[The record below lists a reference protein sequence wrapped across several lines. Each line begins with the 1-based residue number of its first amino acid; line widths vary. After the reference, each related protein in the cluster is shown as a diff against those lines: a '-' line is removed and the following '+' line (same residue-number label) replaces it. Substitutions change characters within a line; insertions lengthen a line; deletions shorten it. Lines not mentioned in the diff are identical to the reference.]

1 MKRNFLNTKNIVIGL
16 VSLVLIG
23 ASATGVTV
31 FLKNRGEAEAAQ
43 EQVQNLPTTGNDNQ
57 EQNNP
62 GTPAENPSDPEIP
75 GTPVE
80 PTTPGTTTPVEPT
93 TPGSTTTRPSTG
105 TTTPSREEISQGIEE
120 TVRIERQK
128 VFEDLQLS
136 WTTIGIPAITAN
148 MGIFKP
154 ELQIEKTVAAVV
166 KAGESE
172 QIPVTENN
180 KPMVR
185 AGDTVIYTIQVSNLG
200 NYKATNVVVTDSLDV
215 IFDGKTVPANQKLAK
230 IETLEAGK
238 VATLKVGYVVKQ
250 ADIDAV
256 ETNEQNE
263 TISKDIINI
272 AIATD
277 GKTTVE
283 DEDNMPV
290 NPDVTI
296 NVNKNWQDNDNQDGK
311 RPEKIT
317 VELYRNNE
325 NEPVETVTIDAS
337 SDWKY
342 VFNNLPKYDENKN
355 EITYKVVEVTV
366 PEYDTEYEITDNEV
380 EIYNHHTPEITEISG
395 SKTWADSNN
404 QDGKRP
410 DSITVRL
417 LANGKE
423 VANKEIKAS
432 DNWAWEFEDLPVYEA
447 GNKITY
453 TISEDEVSG
462 YTTTMNGYNITNSY
476 KPETTEISGSK
487 TWDDANNQDGKRPE
501 SIIVRLLA
509 NGKEVDHKEVTSAN
523 NWTWEF
529 KDLPVYELGKKITY
543 TISEDEVSGYTT
555 TMNGYNIT
563 NSYEPEKTSISGRK
577 TWVDL
582 SNSTRPD
589 SITVELFKTVDGT
602 TTSMGD
608 NYKRTLTGS
617 TVDYSW
623 SNLPVYEAGKRIT
636 YTVREV
642 GEVNGKIDGKN
653 GTKYEVEYDS
663 TGLNITNTIAQELI
677 SISGSKIWIAP
688 EGTEHP
694 EIVIGIKQNKDVYYK
709 DGKPYTITLPK
720 NTQDS
725 VDYTF
730 TDLPRYTIEN
740 GKVTENEY
748 EVYEVTDLADYN
760 TRKQTLRLEDGTIKQ
775 NIVNTLKEIDAKV
788 KFKATKNWV
797 DEGTEATR
805 EDIKVNLYKNEDKKA
820 TATRTIAKGETPCTC
835 TFDNLPKYDVTTDS
849 EGYVVSITENSYYVR
864 EEKAVEGYE
873 APQYSSVTSNS
884 AKTEFYQTITNT
896 IKQSTIDIPVEKI
909 WNTAKGIVKPTIKFT
924 LKMNGETY
932 NKEDGTPYTIT
943 LENGTFTGT
952 FTNLPKYKQA
962 NGKLV
967 LEDGKVVRNEYTV
980 VEEELSGY
988 TSESKYEN
996 GKYTFTNTAK
1006 GIVKVTKHSST
1017 ATTDTVPVDVVLM
1030 LDVSGSMLNNNG
1042 KDKEPQSR
1050 AENMVSAVNSAIST
1064 IMAKNQ
1070 NNRVSVVAFSSTNKD
1085 NDRNSYAY
1093 TNTIVLLPLAH
1104 YPTRNEYL
1112 SYSDDDD
1119 WDWEYTNYG
1128 KDWRYTEVNSAKI
1141 SVIGTNKE
1149 ISVTGGTY
1157 TQTGIYEGAMQLINT
1172 SDVTYTKGEGYDTV
1186 TRIPIMMLLTDGLPT
1201 YASTTWN
1208 GKPTNKADVK
1218 DNDNNPGANTTA
1230 DEAYYTIRT
1239 AKHFKG
1245 KVGEHYNNTD
1255 AKFYT
1260 IGFGVDS
1267 KDKLA
1272 NAILNPTATNINN
1285 CQGYGTA
1292 GSLYNKVMSNDQK
1305 TAGQYS
1311 YADDSYIGSMD
1322 TGTLT
1327 GIMNNF
1333 INANSKVTEERI
1345 MTEEELTGKIIN
1357 LDNIDIEKEFKISY
1371 ETADGTKEYN
1381 FSKAKTA
1388 GLVKTDDNGAYYVD
1402 LNGVDITGQIIIA
1415 YNEKT
1420 VNS

>member
-57 EQNNP
+57 GQNNP
-62 GTPAENPSDPEIP
+62 GTPAENPSNPEMP

-105 TTTPSREEISQGIEE
+105 ITTPSREEISQGIEE
-120 TVRIERQK
+120 TIRKEKQK

-154 ELQIEKTVAAVV
+154 ELQIEKTVTAVV

-172 QIPVTENN
+172 QIQVTENN

-215 IFDGKTVPANQKLAK
+215 IFDGKTVKANENLVK
-230 IETLEAGK
+230 IDTLNAGK
-238 VATLKVGYVVKQ
+238 VAKLKVGYVVTKE
-250 ADIDAV
+250 DIDA
-256 ETNEQNE
+256 
-263 TISKDIINI
+263 TIEVNGEKLPKNILNI
-272 AIATD
+272 ATATD
-277 GKTTVE
+277 GKTTVT
-283 DEDNMPV
+283 DENEEIPV

-296 NVNKNWQDNDNQDGK
+296 AGTKTWVDNNNLYK
-311 RPEKIT
+311 TRPESII
-317 VELYRNNE
+317 VNLMEGNNIIE
-325 NEPVETVTIDAS
+325 EQEVRPDAKGN
-337 SDWKY
+337 WEYK
-342 VFNNLPKYDENKN
+342 FTKLPKYDENEN
-355 EITYKVVEVTV
+355 IITYFVSENELENYTYEISNENYNIVNTIKQETIEVEGTKTWITPVEDLNTLTATVELYRDNEKIATTTVRGNSTYKFENLDKYDLSDGHIYNYTVKEVEV
-366 PEYDTEYEITDNEV
+366 E
-380 EIYNHHTPEITEISG
+380 
-395 SKTWADSNN
+395 
-404 QDGKRP
+404 
-410 DSITVRL
+410 
-417 LANGKE
+417 
-423 VANKEIKAS
+423 
-432 DNWAWEFEDLPVYEA
+432 
-447 GNKITY
+447 
-453 TISEDEVSG
+453 G
-462 YTTTMNGYNITNSY
+462 YTTEQTENNFKNTIVQEYIKLSGTKRWIEPEETVHDDVIIQLQQNGVPYT
-476 KPETTEISGSK
+476 
-487 TWDDANNQDGKRPE
+487 
-501 SIIVRLLA
+501 V
-509 NGKEVDHKEVTSAN
+509 NGVTYEVTL
-523 NWTWEF
+523 
-529 KDLPVYELGKKITY
+529 K
-543 TISEDEVSGYTT
+543 
-555 TMNGYNIT
+555 
-563 NSYEPEKTSISGRK
+563 
-577 TWVDL
+577 
-582 SNSTRPD
+582 
-589 SITVELFKTVDGT
+589 DGT
-602 TTSMGD
+602 TSFEF
-608 NYKRTLTGS
+608 L
-617 TVDYSW
+617 
-623 SNLPVYEAGKRIT
+623 NLP
-636 YTVREV
+636 
-642 GEVNGKIDGKN
+642 
-653 GTKYEVEYDS
+653 KY
-663 TGLNITNTIAQELI
+663 
-677 SISGSKIWIAP
+677 K
-688 EGTEHP
+688 
-694 EIVIGIKQNKDVYYK
+694 
-709 DGKPYTITLPK
+709 
-720 NTQDS
+720 
-725 VDYTF
+725 
-730 TDLPRYTIEN
+730 IEN
-740 GKVTENEY
+740 GKVKEY
-748 EVYEVTDLADYN
+748 EYTVKEIKGQTGYTVSYGDVTEQN
-760 TRKQTLRLEDGTIKQ
+760 DGNLVQ
-775 NIVNTLKEIDAKV
+775 NITNSLEQTEINFTANKV
-788 KFKATKNWV
+788 WI
-797 DEGTEATR
+797 DEGTTDTR
-805 EDIKVNLYKNEDKKA
+805 KNITVELWKNGDSTDQTK
-820 TATRTIAKGETPCTC
+820 TINKGQTSCKFTGLE
-835 TFDNLPKYDVTTDS
+835 KYTITTDENGEVIS
-849 EGYVVSITENSYYVR
+849 YTENRYEVKEQNVTGYTTSYGSI
-864 EEKAVEGYE
+864 EKSG
-873 APQYSSVTSNS
+873 
-884 AKTEFYQTITNT
+884 TEWSQTITNK
-896 IKQSTIDIPVEKI
+896 IQQCTIDIPVEKN
-909 WNTAKGIVKPTIKFT
+909 WNTASGIAKPTIKFN

-943 LENGTFTGT
+943 LKNGTLKGI

-962 NGKLV
+962 NGELIV
-967 LEDGKVVRNEYTV
+967 ENGKVVRNEYTV
-980 VEEELSGY
+980 EEETLPEY
-988 TSESKYEN
+988 TSDSKYEN

-1239 AKHFKG
+1239 AKYFKG

-1267 KDKLA
+1267 NDKLA
-1272 NAILNPTATNINN
+1272 NAILNPTEANINKCRSGN
-1285 CQGYGTA
+1285 QTEK
-1292 GSLYNKVMSNDQK
+1292 SLYNKIGTPK
-1305 TAGQYS
+1305 GQYS
-1311 YADDSYIGSMD
+1311 YADGSYIGSMN
-1322 TGTLT
+1322 TETL
-1327 GIMNNF
+1327 GNIMNNF
-1333 INANSKVTEERI
+1333 INENTKVTIERV
-1345 MTEEELTGKIIN
+1345 MTETELTEKIIK
-1357 LDNIDIEKEFKISY
+1357 LDNIDIEKEFKISF
-1371 ETADGTKEYN
+1371 ETVDGTTKYN
-1381 FSKAKTA
+1381 FNEAVVA
-1388 GLVKTDDNGAYYVD
+1388 GLVKTDNNGAYYVD
-1402 LNGVDITGQIIIA
+1402 LNGVDITGQIIIV

>member
-93 TPGSTTTRPSTG
+93 TPGSTTTRPSTS

-154 ELQIEKTVAAVV
+154 ELQIEKTVTAVV

-172 QIPVTENN
+172 QIQVTENN

-215 IFDGKTVPANQKLAK
+215 IFDGKTVKANENLVK
-230 IETLEAGK
+230 IDTLNAGK
-238 VATLKVGYVVKQ
+238 VAKLKVGYVVTQ
-250 ADIDAV
+250 EDIDA
-256 ETNEQNE
+256 
-263 TISKDIINI
+263 TIEVNGEKLPKNILNI
-272 AIATD
+272 ATATD
-277 GKTTVE
+277 GKTTVT
-283 DEDNMPV
+283 DENEEIPV

-296 NVNKNWQDNDNQDGK
+296 AGTKTWVDNNNLYK
-311 RPEKIT
+311 TRPESII
-317 VELYRNNE
+317 VNLMEGNNIIE
-325 NEPVETVTIDAS
+325 EQEVRPDAKGN
-337 SDWKY
+337 WEYK
-342 VFNNLPKYDENKN
+342 FTKLPKYDENEN
-355 EITYKVVEVTV
+355 IITYFVSENELENYTYEISNENYNIVNTIKQETIEVEGTKTWITPVEDLNTLTATIELYRDNEKIATTTVSGNSTYKFENLDKYDLSDGHIYNYTVKEVEV
-366 PEYDTEYEITDNEV
+366 E
-380 EIYNHHTPEITEISG
+380 
-395 SKTWADSNN
+395 
-404 QDGKRP
+404 
-410 DSITVRL
+410 
-417 LANGKE
+417 
-423 VANKEIKAS
+423 
-432 DNWAWEFEDLPVYEA
+432 
-447 GNKITY
+447 
-453 TISEDEVSG
+453 G
-462 YTTTMNGYNITNSY
+462 YTTEQTENNFKNTIVQEYIKLSGTKRWLEPEETVHDDVIIQLQQNGVPYT
-476 KPETTEISGSK
+476 
-487 TWDDANNQDGKRPE
+487 
-501 SIIVRLLA
+501 V
-509 NGKEVDHKEVTSAN
+509 NGVTYEVTL
-523 NWTWEF
+523 
-529 KDLPVYELGKKITY
+529 K
-543 TISEDEVSGYTT
+543 
-555 TMNGYNIT
+555 
-563 NSYEPEKTSISGRK
+563 
-577 TWVDL
+577 
-582 SNSTRPD
+582 
-589 SITVELFKTVDGT
+589 DGT
-602 TTSMGD
+602 TSFEF
-608 NYKRTLTGS
+608 L
-617 TVDYSW
+617 
-623 SNLPVYEAGKRIT
+623 NLP
-636 YTVREV
+636 
-642 GEVNGKIDGKN
+642 
-653 GTKYEVEYDS
+653 KY
-663 TGLNITNTIAQELI
+663 
-677 SISGSKIWIAP
+677 K
-688 EGTEHP
+688 
-694 EIVIGIKQNKDVYYK
+694 
-709 DGKPYTITLPK
+709 
-720 NTQDS
+720 
-725 VDYTF
+725 
-730 TDLPRYTIEN
+730 IEN
-740 GKVTENEY
+740 GKVKEY
-748 EVYEVTDLADYN
+748 EYTVKEIKGQTGYTVSYGDVTEQN
-760 TRKQTLRLEDGTIKQ
+760 DGNLVQ
-775 NIVNTLKEIDAKV
+775 NITNSLEQTEINFTANKV
-788 KFKATKNWV
+788 WI
-797 DEGTEATR
+797 DEGTTDTR
-805 EDIKVNLYKNEDKKA
+805 KNITVELWKNGDSTGQTK
-820 TATRTIAKGETPCTC
+820 TINKGQTSCKFTGLE
-835 TFDNLPKYDVTTDS
+835 KYTITTDENGEVIS
-849 EGYVVSITENSYYVR
+849 YTENRYEVKEQNVTGYTTSYGSI
-864 EEKAVEGYE
+864 EKSG
-873 APQYSSVTSNS
+873 
-884 AKTEFYQTITNT
+884 TEWSQTITNK
-896 IKQSTIDIPVEKI
+896 IQQCTIDIPVEKN
-909 WNTAKGIVKPTIKFT
+909 WNTASGIAKPTIKFN

-943 LENGTFTGT
+943 LKNGTLKGI

-962 NGKLV
+962 NGELIV
-967 LEDGKVVRNEYTV
+967 ENGKVVRNEYTV
-980 VEEELSGY
+980 EEETLPEY
-988 TSESKYEN
+988 TSDSKYEN

-1239 AKHFKG
+1239 AKYFKG

-1267 KDKLA
+1267 NDKLA
-1272 NAILNPTATNINN
+1272 NAILNPTEANINKCRSGN
-1285 CQGYGTA
+1285 QTEK
-1292 GSLYNKVMSNDQK
+1292 SLYNKIGTPK
-1305 TAGQYS
+1305 GQYS
-1311 YADDSYIGSMD
+1311 YAEGSYIGSMN
-1322 TGTLT
+1322 TETL
-1327 GIMNNF
+1327 GNIMNNF
-1333 INANSKVTEERI
+1333 INENTKVTIERV
-1345 MTEEELTGKIIN
+1345 MTETELTEKIIK
-1357 LDNIDIEKEFKISY
+1357 LDNIDIEKEFKISF
-1371 ETADGTKEYN
+1371 ETVDGTTKYN
-1381 FSKAKTA
+1381 FNEAVVA
-1388 GLVKTDDNGAYYVD
+1388 GLVKTDNNGAYYVD
-1402 LNGVDITGQIIIA
+1402 LNGVDITGQIIIV

>member
-57 EQNNP
+57 EQNNS
-62 GTPAENPSDPEIP
+62 GTPEENPSDPEIP

-166 KAGESE
+166 KADESE

-215 IFDGKTVPANQKLAK
+215 IFDGKTVKANENLVK
-230 IETLEAGK
+230 IDTLNAGK
-238 VATLKVGYVVKQ
+238 VAKLKVGYVVTQ
-250 ADIDAV
+250 EDIDA
-256 ETNEQNE
+256 
-263 TISKDIINI
+263 TIEVNGEKLPKNILNI
-272 AIATD
+272 ATATD
-277 GKTTVE
+277 GKTTVT
-283 DEDNMPV
+283 DENEEIPV

-296 NVNKNWQDNDNQDGK
+296 AGTKTWVDNNNLYK
-311 RPEKIT
+311 TRPESII
-317 VELYRNNE
+317 VNLMEGNNIIE
-325 NEPVETVTIDAS
+325 EQEVRPDAKGN
-337 SDWKY
+337 WEYK
-342 VFNNLPKYDENKN
+342 FTKLPKYDENEN
-355 EITYKVVEVTV
+355 IITYFVSENELENYTYEISNENHNIVNTIKQETIEVEGTKTWITPVEDLNTLTATIELYRDNEKIATTTVRGNSTYKFENLDKYDLGDGHIYNYTVKEVEV
-366 PEYDTEYEITDNEV
+366 E
-380 EIYNHHTPEITEISG
+380 
-395 SKTWADSNN
+395 
-404 QDGKRP
+404 
-410 DSITVRL
+410 
-417 LANGKE
+417 
-423 VANKEIKAS
+423 
-432 DNWAWEFEDLPVYEA
+432 
-447 GNKITY
+447 
-453 TISEDEVSG
+453 G
-462 YTTTMNGYNITNSY
+462 YTTEQTENNFKNTIVQEYIKLSGTKRWLEPEETVHDDVIIQLQQNGVPYT
-476 KPETTEISGSK
+476 
-487 TWDDANNQDGKRPE
+487 
-501 SIIVRLLA
+501 V
-509 NGKEVDHKEVTSAN
+509 NGVTYEVTL
-523 NWTWEF
+523 
-529 KDLPVYELGKKITY
+529 K
-543 TISEDEVSGYTT
+543 
-555 TMNGYNIT
+555 
-563 NSYEPEKTSISGRK
+563 
-577 TWVDL
+577 
-582 SNSTRPD
+582 
-589 SITVELFKTVDGT
+589 DGT
-602 TTSMGD
+602 TSFEF
-608 NYKRTLTGS
+608 L
-617 TVDYSW
+617 
-623 SNLPVYEAGKRIT
+623 NLP
-636 YTVREV
+636 
-642 GEVNGKIDGKN
+642 
-653 GTKYEVEYDS
+653 KY
-663 TGLNITNTIAQELI
+663 
-677 SISGSKIWIAP
+677 K
-688 EGTEHP
+688 
-694 EIVIGIKQNKDVYYK
+694 
-709 DGKPYTITLPK
+709 
-720 NTQDS
+720 
-725 VDYTF
+725 
-730 TDLPRYTIEN
+730 IEN
-740 GKVTENEY
+740 GKVKEY
-748 EVYEVTDLADYN
+748 EYTVKEIKGQTGYTVSYGDVTEQN
-760 TRKQTLRLEDGTIKQ
+760 DGNLVQ
-775 NIVNTLKEIDAKV
+775 NITNSLEQTEINFTANKV
-788 KFKATKNWV
+788 WI
-797 DEGTEATR
+797 DEGTTDTR
-805 EDIKVNLYKNEDKKA
+805 KNITVELWKNGDSTGQTK
-820 TATRTIAKGETPCTC
+820 TINKGQTSCKFTGLE
-835 TFDNLPKYDVTTDS
+835 KYTITTDENGEVIS
-849 EGYVVSITENSYYVR
+849 YTENRYEVKEQNVTGYTTSYGSI
-864 EEKAVEGYE
+864 EKSG
-873 APQYSSVTSNS
+873 
-884 AKTEFYQTITNT
+884 TEWSQTITNK
-896 IKQSTIDIPVEKI
+896 IQQCTIDIPVEKN
-909 WNTAKGIVKPTIKFT
+909 WNTASGIAKPTIKFN

-943 LENGTFTGT
+943 LKNGTLKGI

-962 NGKLV
+962 NGELIV
-967 LEDGKVVRNEYTV
+967 ENGKVVRNEYTV
-980 VEEELSGY
+980 EEETLPEY
-988 TSESKYEN
+988 TSDSKYEN

-1239 AKHFKG
+1239 AKYFKG

-1267 KDKLA
+1267 NDKLA
-1272 NAILNPTATNINN
+1272 NAILNPTEANINKCRSGN
-1285 CQGYGTA
+1285 QTEK
-1292 GSLYNKVMSNDQK
+1292 SLYNKIGTPK
-1305 TAGQYS
+1305 GQYS
-1311 YADDSYIGSMD
+1311 YADGSYIGSMN
-1322 TGTLT
+1322 TETL
-1327 GIMNNF
+1327 GNIMNNF
-1333 INANSKVTEERI
+1333 INENTKVTIERV
-1345 MTEEELTGKIIN
+1345 MTETELTEKIIK
-1357 LDNIDIEKEFKISY
+1357 LDNIDIEKEFKISF
-1371 ETADGTKEYN
+1371 ETVDGTTKYN
-1381 FSKAKTA
+1381 FNEAVVA
-1388 GLVKTDDNGAYYVD
+1388 GLVKTDNNGAYYVD
-1402 LNGVDITGQIIIA
+1402 LNGVDITGQIIIV